1 MDKIFFIGAGRMA
14 AAMLAGMLTNGLITP
29 AQACC
34 VSGTGAGARNLTG
47 KFGLVPECEAEDF
60 FDNCGTVILACK
72 PQQLT
77 EVAKA
82 WSKGCAGKRIVS
94 ILAGRSLDRLRQA
107 FPDARTII
115 RAMPNTPGAIGFG
128 VTGACFEHT
137 ATKADREFATTL
149 LRTLGIVVPI
159 AEEHM
164 DALTAVSGCGPAFVF
179 EFTAALRDGGIAL
192 GLDPAM
198 AGELAIHTVLGAA
211 RLMIESGE
219 TPEALTRAVASPGGT
234 TQAGLDTLAAANLR
248 GILRD
253 TTAATVRRAA
263 EIARMP

>member
-1 MDKIFFIGAGRMA
+1 
-14 AAMLAGMLTNGLITP
+14 
-29 AQACC
+29 
-34 VSGTGAGARNLTG
+34 
-47 KFGLVPECEAEDF
+47 
-60 FDNCGTVILACK
+60 
-72 PQQLT
+72 
-77 EVAKA
+77 
-82 WSKGCAGKRIVS
+82 
-94 ILAGRSLDRLRQA
+94 
-107 FPDARTII
+107 
-115 RAMPNTPGAIGFG
+115 
-128 VTGACFEHT
+128 
-137 ATKADREFATTL
+137 
-149 LRTLGIVVPI
+149 
-159 AEEHM
+159 M